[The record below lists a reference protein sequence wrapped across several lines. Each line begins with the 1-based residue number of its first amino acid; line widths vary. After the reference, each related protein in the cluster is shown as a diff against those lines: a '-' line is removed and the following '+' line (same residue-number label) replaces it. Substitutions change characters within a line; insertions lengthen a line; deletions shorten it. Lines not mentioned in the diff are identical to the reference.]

1 MLRGLTTILLLLL
14 NLLLWGIPI
23 LLLGAV
29 KFLVHMTA
37 PRSRLRTR
45 VILALSSLA
54 EGWVAGTNRIFDLML
69 PTKWDVDGIGD
80 DVRIDGRYLIIS
92 NHVSW
97 VDIFVIARV
106 FHRRTPFIRFFLK
119 HRLIWFPIVGQAC
132 WALEFPFMRR
142 YSEDY
147 VQRHPEKRGRDL
159 VTTRRACQ
167 RYRHIPVAIL
177 SFLEGTRFSQEKRV
191 DQDSPYRH
199 LLRPRVGGIAF
210 VFASLGDQLDA
221 MFDVTL
227 AYPGGDVTLWQF
239 VSGQVATVT
248 VRARRLEVPSEFFTA
263 EMTEPGP
270 ARERFK
276 SWIDSIWREK
286 DALLDEFFL
295 QPHRGV
301 SSATEKNVNGGG

>member
-1 MLRGLTTILLLLL
+1 MLRGLTTLLLLL
-14 NLLLWGIPI
+14 FNLLFWGIPI

-29 KFLVHMTA
+29 KFAVHMTA

-45 VILALSSLA
+45 VILTLSSLG
-54 EGWVAGTNRIFDLML
+54 ERWVAGTNRIFDLML
-69 PTKWDVDGIGD
+69 PTKWDVAGIGD
-80 DVRIDGRYLIIS
+80 DIRSEGRYLIIS

-97 VDIFVIARV
+97 VDIFVVARV
-106 FHRRTPFIRFFLK
+106 FHHRAAFVRFFLK

-142 YSEDY
+142 YSADY

-177 SFLEGTRFSQEKRV
+177 SFLEGTRFSYEKRSE
-191 DQDSPYRH
+191 QDSPYRH

-210 VFASLGDQLDA
+210 VLASLGDQLDA

-227 AYPGGDVTLWQF
+227 AYPGGDVSMWQF
-239 VSGQVATVT
+239 VSGQVAAVT
-248 VRARRLEVPSEFFTA
+248 VRARRLEVPVEFFA
-263 EMTEPGP
+263 SEITEPGP
-270 ARERFK
+270 ARDRFK

-286 DALLDEFFL
+286 DALLDQL
-295 QPHRGV
+295 ISP
-301 SSATEKNVNGGG
+301 